1 MAIDDLCMTLPPLNT
16 PLYNHPLH
24 QIEAWL
30 EDQGCERS
38 GGAAHCW
45 NLKQSTWKA
54 EIALESDQMMVR
66 YLNAGNSGKDLA
78 RSFSY
83 ALSRQDLQN
92 AIFAGP

>member
-1 MAIDDLCMTLPPLNT
+1 MTLPPQNT
-16 PLYNHPLH
+16 PLYNHPLP

-30 EDQGCERS
+30 EAQGCERS
-38 GGAAHCW
+38 QEAAHCW
-45 NLKQSTWKA
+45 NLERSTWRA

-66 YLNAGNSGKDLA
+66 YLNVEGRDLA